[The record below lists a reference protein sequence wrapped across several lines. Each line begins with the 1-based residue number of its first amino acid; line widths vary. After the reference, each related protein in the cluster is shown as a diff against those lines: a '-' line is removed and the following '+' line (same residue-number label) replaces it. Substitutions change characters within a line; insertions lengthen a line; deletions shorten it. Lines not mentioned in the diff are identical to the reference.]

1 MKIVPFIVL
10 MLVVACNATSTKAPE
25 TNEAETTGGTDGGGG
40 SGASS
45 TTPGWSFPTSSSTVQ
60 YAFQDLP
67 YSYTVISGLNGGGW
81 TVTSS
86 VAPPAGLTLAMSGTN
101 AVLSGT
107 PTGSGT
113 ILAGFEVTATKGA
126 VTYTERFTLV
136 VRGDLLRPYQWH
148 LKQSLTTPYF
158 SDSPGATADGE
169 DMDVISVWSGQ
180 AAYGAGV
187 RIAVSDS
194 GVETTHPD
202 LSANMLAGMHRNY
215 KTGSAGNGYAGA
227 PSTLGQAHGTAVAGI
242 IAAVG
247 WNDIGGTG
255 VAPKAR
261 VAGFQFIESAQTS
274 SIILHQ
280 ATGDFD
286 VFNYSYGTGVNA
298 DFEDDP
304 LYIAQLRDRVTNGRS
319 GLGQLYVK
327 SAGNEYA
334 GFCDNDDDL
343 GVICP
348 PQNANIPS
356 DNNSP
361 FIIVVGATAAT
372 PIAASYS
379 NAGSNLWVSAPGG
392 EDGDDA
398 PAIVTTDL
406 TSCSQGFSTNTGLW
420 NFNEFETA
428 NSSSTF
434 TTYNPQCNY
443 TSTMNGT
450 SSAAPNVTGVIALML
465 SINPNLSWRHVKE
478 ILITSAE
485 QIAPTSSDSDHP
497 DAGLRLAGHV
507 YEQGWVTNAVGRSFH
522 NWYGFGRVNAL
533 NAASDAWLA
542 TVSPMDLPDAWFET
556 NPDFDDAA
564 EGQTGLALA
573 IPDASAVGASSALTI
588 NAPTY
593 ATDTIIESVQLKV
606 KITHARVGQV
616 GVELTSPSGTKSIL
630 LNINN
635 ALFVPTEGGTQPD
648 ADLNVVLTT
657 HAFYGEPALGT
668 WTVKVIDG
676 YDDDVVGTLDEWS
689 LNVLGHIDP

>member
-45 TTPGWSFPTSSSTVQ
+45 TTPGWSFPTSTSDVQ

-81 TVTSS
+81 TLTSS

-107 PTGSGT
+107 PTGSGIT
-113 ILAGFEVTATKGA
+113 LAGFEVSATKGA
-126 VTYTERFTLV
+126 VTHTERFTLV

-148 LKQSLTTPYF
+148 LQQTLTTPYF
-158 SDSPGATADGE
+158 SDSPGVTANNQ
-169 DMDVISVWSGQ
+169 DMDIIGAWTQ
-180 AAYGAGV
+180 DAFGAGV
-187 RIAVSDS
+187 RVAVSDS

-202 LSANMLAGMHRNY
+202 LSVNMLSGMHRNY
-215 KTGSAGNGYAGA
+215 KTGSAGNGYLGT

-304 LYIAQLRDRVTNGRS
+304 LYIAQLRDRVTNGRD
-319 GLGQLYVK
+319 GLGQIYVK

-343 GVICP
+343 GLICP

-372 PIAASYS
+372 PIVASYS
-379 NAGSNLWVSAPGG
+379 NAGSNLWVTAPGG

-398 PAIVTTDL
+398 PAIVSTDL

-434 TTYNPQCNY
+434 TTFNPQCNY

-450 SSAAPNVTGVIALML
+450 SSAAPNVTGAIALFL
-465 SINPNLSWRHVKE
+465 SIDPTLTWRDIKH
-478 ILITSAE
+478 LLATTSTRV
-485 QIAPTSSDSDHP
+485 APASTDTDHP

-507 YEQGWVTNAVGRSFH
+507 YEQGWVTNAEGYTFH
-522 NWYGFGRVNAL
+522 NWYGFGRVNASYAL
-533 NAASDAWLA
+533 SELIFGVFFN
-542 TVSPMDLPDAWFET
+542 PPPDAWFET

-564 EGQTGLALA
+564 EGRTGLALA
-573 IPDASAVGASSALTI
+573 IPDASAAGASSSLTI

-593 ATDTIIESVQLKV
+593 ATDTIVESVQLKV
-606 KITHARVGQV
+606 KVTHVRVGQV

-648 ADLNVVLTT
+648 ADLDVVLTT
-657 HAFYGEPALGT
+657 HAFYGETALGT